1 MSHTSPWRLRDRT
14 LTPGRPTLVLGI
26 VNVTPD
32 SFSDGGRFFDP
43 AQAVQHGLRLVE
55 EGADLLDVG
64 GESTRPGA
72 TPVPEQEELDRVV
85 PVVRELAARTTVPIS
100 VDTYKASVARAA
112 LEAGARVVNDITG
125 LQGDLEMPGVVRDFA
140 AGAIVMHMQGTPQT
154 MQVEPRYGDVTAEV
168 GAFFEARLQALAEA
182 GIAVEQVVLDPG
194 IGFGK
199 TAAHNLELL
208 ARLEAFRR
216 FGRPICLGVSRKGF
230 FGKLL
235 GRSTGDR
242 LAASLAAACYAMARD
257 SAHLVRVHDVA
268 ASRDAVRLFGALD
281 SIRIGS

>member
-1 MSHTSPWRLRDRT
+1 MSHTLPWRLRDRT

-32 SFSDGGRFFDP
+32 SFSDGGRYLDP
-43 AQAVQHGLRLVE
+43 ATAVDHGLRLVA

-64 GESTRPGA
+64 GESSRPGA
-72 TPVPEQEELDRVV
+72 TPVPEQQELDRVI
-85 PVVRELAARTTVPIS
+85 PVVRELAARTEVPIS

-112 LEAGARVVNDITG
+112 LGAGARVVNDITG
-125 LQGDLEMPGVVRDFA
+125 LLGDPEMPAVVREFG
-140 AGAIVMHMQGTPQT
+140 AGAIVMHMQGAPQT
-154 MQVEPRYGDVTAEV
+154 MQLDPRYDDVTAEV
-168 GAFFEARLQALAEA
+168 ETFFEARLQALAEA

-199 TAAHNLELL
+199 SAAHNLELL
-208 ARLEAFRR
+208 ARLEEFGR
-216 FGRPICLGVSRKGF
+216 FGRPVCLGVSRKGF

-242 LAASLAAACYAMARD
+242 LPASLAAACYAMARD

-268 ASRDAVRLFGALD
+268 ATRDAVRLFGALD
-281 SIRIGS
+281 AIRTGT